1 MLFRSRSMRRS
12 ELAAAI
18 DREHLLRGIWEL
30 RESAGEESVSE
41 SDRRA
46 AGFEELLNLRS
57 WSAGRLRAQIR
68 RASAEGLVW
77 LNSQGA
83 VELTRRG
90 VMEAE
95 RLVHHHRLWELY
107 LITHADVAASRVDR
121 EADAIEHVLEPEL
134 IARLEELLLQRQRG
148 SAIPASPHEMA
159 GAAVQQS
166 VAAVQEERRK

>member
-1 MLFRSRSMRRS
+1 
-12 ELAAAI
+12 
-18 DREHLLRGIWEL
+18 
-30 RESAGEESVSE
+30 
-41 SDRRA
+41 
-46 AGFEELLNLRS
+46 
-57 WSAGRLRAQIR
+57 
-68 RASAEGLVW
+68 
-77 LNSQGA
+77 
-83 VELTRRG
+83 
-90 VMEAE
+90 MEAE